1 MTFYP
6 KKVKSNCYSPKTD
19 ILMFLLRETNR
30 RYTTTIE
37 KKTVYFATD
46 TTSHYPSV
54 AIYSDKRVF
63 EYEYGVPYAT

>member
-19 ILMFLLRETNR
+19 IFMFLLRETNR
-30 RYTTTIE
+30 KYTTTIE
-37 KKTVYFATD
+37 KTVYFATD

-54 AIYSDKRVF
+54 AIYSDK
-63 EYEYGVPYAT
+63 